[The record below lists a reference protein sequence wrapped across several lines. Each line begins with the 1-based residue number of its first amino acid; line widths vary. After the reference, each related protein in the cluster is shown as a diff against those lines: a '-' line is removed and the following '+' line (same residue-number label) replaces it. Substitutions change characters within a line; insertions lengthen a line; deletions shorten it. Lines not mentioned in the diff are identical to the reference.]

1 MLSLLNKK
9 TINTSKTV
17 SKKFKYFRQ
26 QTDLDYVGDYFYT
39 NETPSNIFINNTKKE
54 DSSINCRISTFPTER
69 NEVPKKKAKTITHRE
84 YSKKRNKNKNHN
96 VIKIFVSDALFSKK
110 IIHRPK
116 TTSKKKL
123 KKNEFFKTD
132 LNIDNIFKN
141 NNKNIQ
147 KRLLNG
153 VPLSFIESMR
163 LNTETNLAKA
173 DLFFKEEKKRMLRE
187 NPILKYQL
195 EYSRRQKIKKEELE
209 KVNNFKIWKKYLKRN
224 KKEYDFNKINAY
236 HTKLLLHEN
245 KQYFENIKP
254 LIDKSKFSPK
264 YRLLSN
270 NDKEERKKIFNFT
283 NVRKIFS
290 HYLGNNKIIKK
301 EKTKV
306 KYSKEITNILTD
318 KNIIYQRF
326 KIIIKQC
333 AVEFKNIKIPLDE
346 YIKYLS
352 ISKNILKYLFKKN
365 YISLMKVI
373 KREEGLDIYKKEK
386 EVIKYITDDKLL
398 VYTKDLYGQN
408 ILFLSVKYKLY
419 RTFSKIIQLGANI
432 NLQNYKGRTVLHF
445 AAKINDV
452 ISVTILL
459 YYLANPSI
467 QDNNGESPLDCAIN
481 NGHDSY
487 LIKELLIRTEIIR
500 KLNKYRRLKD
510 YDVYI
515 RRGIQYYLYH
525 NLSKEKYHLIFSF
538 IENVNLYY

>member
-1 MLSLLNKK
+1 M
-9 TINTSKTV
+9 
-17 SKKFKYFRQ
+17 
-26 QTDLDYVGDYFYT
+26 
-39 NETPSNIFINNTKKE
+39 
-54 DSSINCRISTFPTER
+54 
-69 NEVPKKKAKTITHRE
+69 
-84 YSKKRNKNKNHN
+84 
-96 VIKIFVSDALFSKK
+96 
-110 IIHRPK
+110 
-116 TTSKKKL
+116 
-123 KKNEFFKTD
+123 
-132 LNIDNIFKN
+132 
-141 NNKNIQ
+141 
-147 KRLLNG
+147 
-153 VPLSFIESMR
+153 
-163 LNTETNLAKA
+163 
-173 DLFFKEEKKRMLRE
+173 
-187 NPILKYQL
+187 
-195 EYSRRQKIKKEELE
+195 
-209 KVNNFKIWKKYLKRN
+209 
-224 KKEYDFNKINAY
+224 
-236 HTKLLLHEN
+236 
-245 KQYFENIKP
+245 
-254 LIDKSKFSPK
+254 
-264 YRLLSN
+264 
-270 NDKEERKKIFNFT
+270 T

-306 KYSKEITNILTD
+306 KYSKEITNVLTD
-318 KNIIYQRF
+318 KNIIYKRF

-352 ISKNILKYLFKKN
+352 ISKNILKYLFKEN

-500 KLNKYRRLKD
+500 KLNKYRRLND

>member
-96 VIKIFVSDALFSKK
+96 VIKIFASDALFSKK

-236 HTKLLLHEN
+236 HIKLLLHENKQYFENIKPLIDKSKFNEN

-270 NDKEERKKIFNFT
+270 NDKEEQKKIFNFT

-306 KYSKEITNILTD
+306 KYSKEITNVLTD

-333 AVEFKNIKIPLDE
+333 AVEFKNIKIP
-346 YIKYLS
+346 
-352 ISKNILKYLFKKN
+352 
-365 YISLMKVI
+365 
-373 KREEGLDIYKKEK
+373 IYK
-386 EVIKYITDDKLL
+386 
-398 VYTKDLYGQN
+398 
-408 ILFLSVKYKLY
+408 
-419 RTFSKIIQLGANI
+419 
-432 NLQNYKGRTVLHF
+432 
-445 AAKINDV
+445 
-452 ISVTILL
+452 
-459 YYLANPSI
+459 
-467 QDNNGESPLDCAIN
+467 
-481 NGHDSY
+481 
-487 LIKELLIRTEIIR
+487 
-500 KLNKYRRLKD
+500 
-510 YDVYI
+510 
-515 RRGIQYYLYH
+515 
-525 NLSKEKYHLIFSF
+525 IFIYF
-538 IENVNLYY
+538 

>member
-1 MLSLLNKK
+1 ML
-9 TINTSKTV
+9 
-17 SKKFKYFRQ
+17 FF
-26 QTDLDYVGDYFYT
+26 
-39 NETPSNIFINNTKKE
+39 
-54 DSSINCRISTFPTER
+54 
-69 NEVPKKKAKTITHRE
+69 KKKK
-84 YSKKRNKNKNHN
+84 
-96 VIKIFVSDALFSKK
+96 
-110 IIHRPK
+110 IHRPK

-236 HTKLLLHEN
+236 HIKLLLHEN

-270 NDKEERKKIFNFT
+270 NDKEEQKKIFNFT

-306 KYSKEITNILTD
+306 KYSNEITNVLTD
-318 KNIIYQRF
+318 RNIIYQRF

-333 AVEFKNIKIPLDE
+333 AIEFKNIKIPLDE

-352 ISKNILKYLFKKN
+352 ISKNILKYLFKEN